1 MQCKRF
7 KFMKRLKS
15 IFNTL
20 YFSYL
25 ILSVL
30 LFFIYGSLS
39 EQMDPGFLMRFINF
53 WLILGFAFFISIWV
67 IQAVHIGLLMREIND
82 LESKVMEL
90 KSKLYDFNKDSP
102 LETESTK
109 LADVSKGD
117 SESSISQD

>member
-1 MQCKRF
+1 
-7 KFMKRLKS
+7 MKRLKS

-30 LFFIYGSLS
+30 LFAIYGSLS

-102 LETESTK
+102 SETQSTE
-109 LADVSKGD
+109 LADVSKGG
-117 SESSISQD
+117 SESSFSQD